1 MKVTE
6 LNEGKKIAY
15 AVKKTVLTLDGG
27 RIALDLQKYQKDYPV
42 TLDFM
47 TDGEGNL
54 LMNAFDSLRA
64 YVAEVRLPAYE
75 TETVEV
81 EDEESD
87 AADTTPAD
95 EQDAAAQAG
104 VTGETQDAETTAQG
118 ETQKKTVT
126 RRLPLDMSKVEL
138 DLFAIDGIY
147 INQLHARCRD
157 SNIPALAG
165 VLAVVVVALRLA
177 AILVAPQRH
186 SSPLG
191 VSRLMPSRA
200 LGGGLLAELV
210 VVLAVCGVLR
220 GQAVSAAIVVL
231 RLVLA
236 HVEARDLLAVHAERR
251 VYARVAGTKHV
262 AQAERRDVHHN
273 ARLVLIVHQ
282 HIIGG
287 EHGLHG
293 HAHCIKVVS
302 HLSFL
307 LKTRRPAG

>member
-47 TDGEGNL
+47 TDGEGNM

-81 EDEESD
+81 EDEETT

-95 EQDAAAQAG
+95 EQDAAEEAG
-104 VTGETQDAETTAQG
+104 VTGEAQDAETTAQG

-147 INQLHARCRD
+147 INQLD
-157 SNIPALAG
+157 
-165 VLAVVVVALRLA
+165 
-177 AILVAPQRH
+177 
-186 SSPLG
+186 
-191 VSRLMPSRA
+191 
-200 LGGGLLAELV
+200 
-210 VVLAVCGVLR
+210 
-220 GQAVSAAIVVL
+220 
-231 RLVLA
+231 
-236 HVEARDLLAVHAERR
+236 
-251 VYARVAGTKHV
+251 
-262 AQAERRDVHHN
+262 
-273 ARLVLIVHQ
+273 
-282 HIIGG
+282 G
-287 EHGLHG
+287 E
-293 HAHCIKVVS
+293 
-302 HLSFL
+302 F
-307 LKTRRPAG
+307 

>member
-64 YVAEVRLPAYE
+64 YVAEIRLPAYE

-104 VTGETQDAETTAQG
+104 VTEEAQDAEAAAQG

-138 DLFAIDGIY
+138 DLFAIGGIY
-147 INQLHARCRD
+147 INQLD
-157 SNIPALAG
+157 
-165 VLAVVVVALRLA
+165 
-177 AILVAPQRH
+177 
-186 SSPLG
+186 
-191 VSRLMPSRA
+191 
-200 LGGGLLAELV
+200 
-210 VVLAVCGVLR
+210 
-220 GQAVSAAIVVL
+220 
-231 RLVLA
+231 
-236 HVEARDLLAVHAERR
+236 
-251 VYARVAGTKHV
+251 
-262 AQAERRDVHHN
+262 
-273 ARLVLIVHQ
+273 
-282 HIIGG
+282 G
-287 EHGLHG
+287 E
-293 HAHCIKVVS
+293 
-302 HLSFL
+302 F
-307 LKTRRPAG
+307 

>member
-42 TLDFM
+42 TLDFV

-81 EDEESD
+81 EDKETA
-87 AADTTPAD
+87 AADTTTAD

-104 VTGETQDAETTAQG
+104 VSEEAQDTEDGAQG

-147 INQLHARCRD
+147 INQLD
-157 SNIPALAG
+157 
-165 VLAVVVVALRLA
+165 
-177 AILVAPQRH
+177 
-186 SSPLG
+186 
-191 VSRLMPSRA
+191 
-200 LGGGLLAELV
+200 
-210 VVLAVCGVLR
+210 
-220 GQAVSAAIVVL
+220 
-231 RLVLA
+231 
-236 HVEARDLLAVHAERR
+236 
-251 VYARVAGTKHV
+251 
-262 AQAERRDVHHN
+262 
-273 ARLVLIVHQ
+273 
-282 HIIGG
+282 G
-287 EHGLHG
+287 E
-293 HAHCIKVVS
+293 
-302 HLSFL
+302 F
-307 LKTRRPAG
+307 

>member
-64 YVAEVRLPAYE
+64 YAAEIRLPAYE

-81 EDEESD
+81 EDEET
-87 AADTTPAD
+87 AAEDTTPAN

-104 VTGETQDAETTAQG
+104 VTGEAQDAETTAQG

-147 INQLHARCRD
+147 INQLD
-157 SNIPALAG
+157 
-165 VLAVVVVALRLA
+165 
-177 AILVAPQRH
+177 
-186 SSPLG
+186 
-191 VSRLMPSRA
+191 
-200 LGGGLLAELV
+200 
-210 VVLAVCGVLR
+210 
-220 GQAVSAAIVVL
+220 
-231 RLVLA
+231 
-236 HVEARDLLAVHAERR
+236 
-251 VYARVAGTKHV
+251 
-262 AQAERRDVHHN
+262 
-273 ARLVLIVHQ
+273 
-282 HIIGG
+282 G
-287 EHGLHG
+287 E
-293 HAHCIKVVS
+293 
-302 HLSFL
+302 F
-307 LKTRRPAG
+307 

>member
-27 RIALDLQKYQKDYPV
+27 RIALDLKKYQKDYPV
-42 TLDFM
+42 TLDFV

-87 AADTTPAD
+87 AADTTTAD

-104 VTGETQDAETTAQG
+104 VTEETQDTEAGAQG

-138 DLFAIDGIY
+138 DLFAIGGIY
-147 INQLHARCRD
+147 INQLD
-157 SNIPALAG
+157 
-165 VLAVVVVALRLA
+165 
-177 AILVAPQRH
+177 
-186 SSPLG
+186 
-191 VSRLMPSRA
+191 
-200 LGGGLLAELV
+200 
-210 VVLAVCGVLR
+210 
-220 GQAVSAAIVVL
+220 
-231 RLVLA
+231 
-236 HVEARDLLAVHAERR
+236 
-251 VYARVAGTKHV
+251 
-262 AQAERRDVHHN
+262 
-273 ARLVLIVHQ
+273 
-282 HIIGG
+282 G
-287 EHGLHG
+287 E
-293 HAHCIKVVS
+293 
-302 HLSFL
+302 F
-307 LKTRRPAG
+307 

>member
-64 YVAEVRLPAYE
+64 YVAEIRLPAYE

-81 EDEESD
+81 EDEETA

-104 VTGETQDAETTAQG
+104 VTEEAQDTEAGAQG

-138 DLFAIDGIY
+138 DLFAIGGIY
-147 INQLHARCRD
+147 INQLD
-157 SNIPALAG
+157 
-165 VLAVVVVALRLA
+165 
-177 AILVAPQRH
+177 
-186 SSPLG
+186 
-191 VSRLMPSRA
+191 
-200 LGGGLLAELV
+200 
-210 VVLAVCGVLR
+210 
-220 GQAVSAAIVVL
+220 
-231 RLVLA
+231 
-236 HVEARDLLAVHAERR
+236 
-251 VYARVAGTKHV
+251 
-262 AQAERRDVHHN
+262 
-273 ARLVLIVHQ
+273 
-282 HIIGG
+282 G
-287 EHGLHG
+287 E
-293 HAHCIKVVS
+293 
-302 HLSFL
+302 F
-307 LKTRRPAG
+307 

>member
-1 MKVTE
+1 MAPSDRA
-6 LNEGKKIAY
+6 GACQH
-15 AVKKTVLTLDGG
+15 AGG
-27 RIALDLQKYQKDYPV
+27 LVVI
-42 TLDFM
+42 
-47 TDGEGNL
+47 
-54 LMNAFDSLRA
+54 
-64 YVAEVRLPAYE
+64 
-75 TETVEV
+75 
-81 EDEESD
+81 
-87 AADTTPAD
+87 
-95 EQDAAAQAG
+95 
-104 VTGETQDAETTAQG
+104 
-118 ETQKKTVT
+118 
-126 RRLPLDMSKVEL
+126 
-138 DLFAIDGIY
+138 
-147 INQLHARCRD
+147 LHARCRD

-177 AILVAPQRH
+177 AVLVAPQRH
-186 SSPLG
+186 SGPLG
-191 VSRLMPSRA
+191 VGRLMPSRA

-210 VVLAVCGVLR
+210 VVLACAGVLR

-251 VYARVAGTKHV
+251 VYARVAGAKHIT
-262 AQAERRDVHHN
+262 QAERRDVHHDG
-273 ARLVLIVHQ
+273 RLVLVVHQ

>member
-47 TDGEGNL
+47 TDGEGNM

-81 EDEESD
+81 EDEETA

-95 EQDAAAQAG
+95 EQDTAAQAG
-104 VTGETQDAETTAQG
+104 VTEEAQDAETVAQG

-147 INQLHARCRD
+147 INQLD
-157 SNIPALAG
+157 
-165 VLAVVVVALRLA
+165 
-177 AILVAPQRH
+177 
-186 SSPLG
+186 
-191 VSRLMPSRA
+191 
-200 LGGGLLAELV
+200 
-210 VVLAVCGVLR
+210 
-220 GQAVSAAIVVL
+220 
-231 RLVLA
+231 
-236 HVEARDLLAVHAERR
+236 
-251 VYARVAGTKHV
+251 
-262 AQAERRDVHHN
+262 
-273 ARLVLIVHQ
+273 
-282 HIIGG
+282 G
-287 EHGLHG
+287 E
-293 HAHCIKVVS
+293 
-302 HLSFL
+302 F
-307 LKTRRPAG
+307 

>member
-81 EDEESD
+81 EDEETA

-95 EQDAAAQAG
+95 EQDAAEEAG
-104 VTGETQDAETTAQG
+104 VTREAQDAEAAAQG

-147 INQLHARCRD
+147 INQLD
-157 SNIPALAG
+157 
-165 VLAVVVVALRLA
+165 
-177 AILVAPQRH
+177 
-186 SSPLG
+186 
-191 VSRLMPSRA
+191 
-200 LGGGLLAELV
+200 
-210 VVLAVCGVLR
+210 
-220 GQAVSAAIVVL
+220 
-231 RLVLA
+231 
-236 HVEARDLLAVHAERR
+236 
-251 VYARVAGTKHV
+251 
-262 AQAERRDVHHN
+262 
-273 ARLVLIVHQ
+273 
-282 HIIGG
+282 G
-287 EHGLHG
+287 E
-293 HAHCIKVVS
+293 
-302 HLSFL
+302 F
-307 LKTRRPAG
+307 

>member
-15 AVKKTVLTLDGG
+15 AVKETVLTLDGG

-81 EDEESD
+81 EDEETA

-95 EQDAAAQAG
+95 EQDAAEEAG
-104 VTGETQDAETTAQG
+104 VTGETQDAEAAAQG

-138 DLFAIDGIY
+138 DMFAIDGIY
-147 INQLHARCRD
+147 INQLD
-157 SNIPALAG
+157 
-165 VLAVVVVALRLA
+165 
-177 AILVAPQRH
+177 
-186 SSPLG
+186 
-191 VSRLMPSRA
+191 
-200 LGGGLLAELV
+200 
-210 VVLAVCGVLR
+210 
-220 GQAVSAAIVVL
+220 
-231 RLVLA
+231 
-236 HVEARDLLAVHAERR
+236 
-251 VYARVAGTKHV
+251 
-262 AQAERRDVHHN
+262 
-273 ARLVLIVHQ
+273 
-282 HIIGG
+282 G
-287 EHGLHG
+287 E
-293 HAHCIKVVS
+293 
-302 HLSFL
+302 F
-307 LKTRRPAG
+307 

>member
-81 EDEESD
+81 KDEETA

-95 EQDAAAQAG
+95 EQDAAEEAG
-104 VTGETQDAETTAQG
+104 VTEEAQDAEAAAQG
-118 ETQKKTVT
+118 EMQKKTVT

-147 INQLHARCRD
+147 INQLD
-157 SNIPALAG
+157 
-165 VLAVVVVALRLA
+165 
-177 AILVAPQRH
+177 
-186 SSPLG
+186 
-191 VSRLMPSRA
+191 
-200 LGGGLLAELV
+200 
-210 VVLAVCGVLR
+210 
-220 GQAVSAAIVVL
+220 
-231 RLVLA
+231 
-236 HVEARDLLAVHAERR
+236 
-251 VYARVAGTKHV
+251 
-262 AQAERRDVHHN
+262 
-273 ARLVLIVHQ
+273 
-282 HIIGG
+282 G
-287 EHGLHG
+287 E
-293 HAHCIKVVS
+293 
-302 HLSFL
+302 F
-307 LKTRRPAG
+307 

>member
-64 YVAEVRLPAYE
+64 YVAEVRLPACE

-81 EDEESD
+81 EDEETA

-104 VTGETQDAETTAQG
+104 VTEETQDAETAAQG

-147 INQLHARCRD
+147 INQLD
-157 SNIPALAG
+157 
-165 VLAVVVVALRLA
+165 
-177 AILVAPQRH
+177 
-186 SSPLG
+186 
-191 VSRLMPSRA
+191 
-200 LGGGLLAELV
+200 
-210 VVLAVCGVLR
+210 
-220 GQAVSAAIVVL
+220 
-231 RLVLA
+231 
-236 HVEARDLLAVHAERR
+236 
-251 VYARVAGTKHV
+251 
-262 AQAERRDVHHN
+262 
-273 ARLVLIVHQ
+273 
-282 HIIGG
+282 G
-287 EHGLHG
+287 E
-293 HAHCIKVVS
+293 
-302 HLSFL
+302 F
-307 LKTRRPAG
+307 

>member
-42 TLDFM
+42 TLDFV

-64 YVAEVRLPAYE
+64 YVAEIRLPAYE

-81 EDEESD
+81 EDEETA

-95 EQDAAAQAG
+95 EQDAAEEAG

-147 INQLHARCRD
+147 INQLD
-157 SNIPALAG
+157 
-165 VLAVVVVALRLA
+165 
-177 AILVAPQRH
+177 
-186 SSPLG
+186 
-191 VSRLMPSRA
+191 
-200 LGGGLLAELV
+200 
-210 VVLAVCGVLR
+210 
-220 GQAVSAAIVVL
+220 
-231 RLVLA
+231 
-236 HVEARDLLAVHAERR
+236 
-251 VYARVAGTKHV
+251 
-262 AQAERRDVHHN
+262 
-273 ARLVLIVHQ
+273 
-282 HIIGG
+282 G
-287 EHGLHG
+287 E
-293 HAHCIKVVS
+293 
-302 HLSFL
+302 F
-307 LKTRRPAG
+307 

>member
-27 RIALDLQKYQKDYPV
+27 RITLDLQKYQKDYPV

-64 YVAEVRLPAYE
+64 YVAEIRLPAYE

-81 EDEESD
+81 EDEETA

-104 VTGETQDAETTAQG
+104 VTEEAQDAEAAAQG

-147 INQLHARCRD
+147 INQLD
-157 SNIPALAG
+157 
-165 VLAVVVVALRLA
+165 
-177 AILVAPQRH
+177 
-186 SSPLG
+186 
-191 VSRLMPSRA
+191 
-200 LGGGLLAELV
+200 
-210 VVLAVCGVLR
+210 
-220 GQAVSAAIVVL
+220 
-231 RLVLA
+231 
-236 HVEARDLLAVHAERR
+236 
-251 VYARVAGTKHV
+251 
-262 AQAERRDVHHN
+262 
-273 ARLVLIVHQ
+273 
-282 HIIGG
+282 G
-287 EHGLHG
+287 E
-293 HAHCIKVVS
+293 
-302 HLSFL
+302 F
-307 LKTRRPAG
+307 

>member
-27 RIALDLQKYQKDYPV
+27 RIALDLQKYQKDYHV

-64 YVAEVRLPAYE
+64 YVAEIRLPAYE

-81 EDEESD
+81 EDED
-87 AADTTPAD
+87 TAAADTTPED

-104 VTGETQDAETTAQG
+104 VTGETQDAEAVAQG

-147 INQLHARCRD
+147 INQLD
-157 SNIPALAG
+157 
-165 VLAVVVVALRLA
+165 
-177 AILVAPQRH
+177 
-186 SSPLG
+186 
-191 VSRLMPSRA
+191 
-200 LGGGLLAELV
+200 
-210 VVLAVCGVLR
+210 
-220 GQAVSAAIVVL
+220 
-231 RLVLA
+231 
-236 HVEARDLLAVHAERR
+236 
-251 VYARVAGTKHV
+251 
-262 AQAERRDVHHN
+262 
-273 ARLVLIVHQ
+273 
-282 HIIGG
+282 G
-287 EHGLHG
+287 E
-293 HAHCIKVVS
+293 
-302 HLSFL
+302 F
-307 LKTRRPAG
+307 

>member
-81 EDEESD
+81 EDEETA

-118 ETQKKTVT
+118 EMQKKTVT

-138 DLFAIDGIY
+138 DLFAIGGIY
-147 INQLHARCRD
+147 INQLD
-157 SNIPALAG
+157 
-165 VLAVVVVALRLA
+165 
-177 AILVAPQRH
+177 
-186 SSPLG
+186 
-191 VSRLMPSRA
+191 
-200 LGGGLLAELV
+200 
-210 VVLAVCGVLR
+210 
-220 GQAVSAAIVVL
+220 
-231 RLVLA
+231 
-236 HVEARDLLAVHAERR
+236 
-251 VYARVAGTKHV
+251 
-262 AQAERRDVHHN
+262 
-273 ARLVLIVHQ
+273 
-282 HIIGG
+282 G
-287 EHGLHG
+287 E
-293 HAHCIKVVS
+293 
-302 HLSFL
+302 F
-307 LKTRRPAG
+307 

>member
-64 YVAEVRLPAYE
+64 YVAEIRLPAYE

-81 EDEESD
+81 EDEETD

-95 EQDAAAQAG
+95 ERDAAAQAG
-104 VTGETQDAETTAQG
+104 VTEEMQDAEAVAQG
-118 ETQKKTVT
+118 ETQKRTVT

-147 INQLHARCRD
+147 INQLD
-157 SNIPALAG
+157 
-165 VLAVVVVALRLA
+165 
-177 AILVAPQRH
+177 
-186 SSPLG
+186 
-191 VSRLMPSRA
+191 
-200 LGGGLLAELV
+200 
-210 VVLAVCGVLR
+210 
-220 GQAVSAAIVVL
+220 
-231 RLVLA
+231 
-236 HVEARDLLAVHAERR
+236 
-251 VYARVAGTKHV
+251 
-262 AQAERRDVHHN
+262 
-273 ARLVLIVHQ
+273 
-282 HIIGG
+282 G
-287 EHGLHG
+287 E
-293 HAHCIKVVS
+293 
-302 HLSFL
+302 F
-307 LKTRRPAG
+307 

>member
-47 TDGEGNL
+47 TDGEGNM

-81 EDEESD
+81 EDEETA

-95 EQDAAAQAG
+95 EQGAAEEAG
-104 VTGETQDAETTAQG
+104 VTEGEQQEQAAEPATMAEKQT
-118 ETQKKTVT
+118 KTVT

-147 INQLHARCRD
+147 INQLD
-157 SNIPALAG
+157 
-165 VLAVVVVALRLA
+165 
-177 AILVAPQRH
+177 
-186 SSPLG
+186 
-191 VSRLMPSRA
+191 
-200 LGGGLLAELV
+200 
-210 VVLAVCGVLR
+210 
-220 GQAVSAAIVVL
+220 
-231 RLVLA
+231 
-236 HVEARDLLAVHAERR
+236 
-251 VYARVAGTKHV
+251 
-262 AQAERRDVHHN
+262 
-273 ARLVLIVHQ
+273 
-282 HIIGG
+282 G
-287 EHGLHG
+287 E
-293 HAHCIKVVS
+293 
-302 HLSFL
+302 F
-307 LKTRRPAG
+307 

>member
-42 TLDFM
+42 TLDFV

-81 EDEESD
+81 EDEETA

-95 EQDAAAQAG
+95 EQDAAEEAG
-104 VTGETQDAETTAQG
+104 VTGETQDAEAAAQG

-138 DLFAIDGIY
+138 DLFAIGGIY
-147 INQLHARCRD
+147 INQLD
-157 SNIPALAG
+157 
-165 VLAVVVVALRLA
+165 
-177 AILVAPQRH
+177 
-186 SSPLG
+186 
-191 VSRLMPSRA
+191 
-200 LGGGLLAELV
+200 
-210 VVLAVCGVLR
+210 
-220 GQAVSAAIVVL
+220 
-231 RLVLA
+231 
-236 HVEARDLLAVHAERR
+236 
-251 VYARVAGTKHV
+251 
-262 AQAERRDVHHN
+262 
-273 ARLVLIVHQ
+273 
-282 HIIGG
+282 G
-287 EHGLHG
+287 E
-293 HAHCIKVVS
+293 
-302 HLSFL
+302 F
-307 LKTRRPAG
+307 

>member
-15 AVKKTVLTLDGG
+15 AVNKTVLTLDGG

-81 EDEESD
+81 EDED
-87 AADTTPAD
+87 TAAADTTPAD

-104 VTGETQDAETTAQG
+104 VTGEAQDAETAAQG

-147 INQLHARCRD
+147 INQLD
-157 SNIPALAG
+157 
-165 VLAVVVVALRLA
+165 
-177 AILVAPQRH
+177 
-186 SSPLG
+186 
-191 VSRLMPSRA
+191 
-200 LGGGLLAELV
+200 
-210 VVLAVCGVLR
+210 
-220 GQAVSAAIVVL
+220 
-231 RLVLA
+231 
-236 HVEARDLLAVHAERR
+236 
-251 VYARVAGTKHV
+251 
-262 AQAERRDVHHN
+262 
-273 ARLVLIVHQ
+273 
-282 HIIGG
+282 G
-287 EHGLHG
+287 E
-293 HAHCIKVVS
+293 
-302 HLSFL
+302 F
-307 LKTRRPAG
+307 

>member
-104 VTGETQDAETTAQG
+104 VTEEAQDAEAAAQG
-118 ETQKKTVT
+118 EMQKKTVT

-138 DLFAIDGIY
+138 DLFAIGGIY
-147 INQLHARCRD
+147 INQLD
-157 SNIPALAG
+157 
-165 VLAVVVVALRLA
+165 
-177 AILVAPQRH
+177 
-186 SSPLG
+186 
-191 VSRLMPSRA
+191 
-200 LGGGLLAELV
+200 
-210 VVLAVCGVLR
+210 
-220 GQAVSAAIVVL
+220 
-231 RLVLA
+231 
-236 HVEARDLLAVHAERR
+236 
-251 VYARVAGTKHV
+251 
-262 AQAERRDVHHN
+262 
-273 ARLVLIVHQ
+273 
-282 HIIGG
+282 G
-287 EHGLHG
+287 E
-293 HAHCIKVVS
+293 
-302 HLSFL
+302 F
-307 LKTRRPAG
+307 

>member
-64 YVAEVRLPAYE
+64 YVAEIRLPAYE

-81 EDEESD
+81 EEEETT

-95 EQDAAAQAG
+95 EQDAAEEAG

-147 INQLHARCRD
+147 INQLD
-157 SNIPALAG
+157 
-165 VLAVVVVALRLA
+165 
-177 AILVAPQRH
+177 
-186 SSPLG
+186 
-191 VSRLMPSRA
+191 
-200 LGGGLLAELV
+200 
-210 VVLAVCGVLR
+210 
-220 GQAVSAAIVVL
+220 
-231 RLVLA
+231 
-236 HVEARDLLAVHAERR
+236 
-251 VYARVAGTKHV
+251 
-262 AQAERRDVHHN
+262 
-273 ARLVLIVHQ
+273 
-282 HIIGG
+282 G
-287 EHGLHG
+287 E
-293 HAHCIKVVS
+293 
-302 HLSFL
+302 F
-307 LKTRRPAG
+307 

>member
-81 EDEESD
+81 EDEETA

-138 DLFAIDGIY
+138 DLFAIDGVY
-147 INQLHARCRD
+147 INQLD
-157 SNIPALAG
+157 
-165 VLAVVVVALRLA
+165 
-177 AILVAPQRH
+177 
-186 SSPLG
+186 
-191 VSRLMPSRA
+191 
-200 LGGGLLAELV
+200 
-210 VVLAVCGVLR
+210 
-220 GQAVSAAIVVL
+220 
-231 RLVLA
+231 
-236 HVEARDLLAVHAERR
+236 
-251 VYARVAGTKHV
+251 
-262 AQAERRDVHHN
+262 
-273 ARLVLIVHQ
+273 
-282 HIIGG
+282 G
-287 EHGLHG
+287 E
-293 HAHCIKVVS
+293 
-302 HLSFL
+302 F
-307 LKTRRPAG
+307 

>member
-42 TLDFM
+42 TLDFV

-81 EDEESD
+81 EDEETA

-95 EQDAAAQAG
+95 EQDAAEEAG
-104 VTGETQDAETTAQG
+104 VTGETQDAEDAAQG

-147 INQLHARCRD
+147 INQLD
-157 SNIPALAG
+157 
-165 VLAVVVVALRLA
+165 
-177 AILVAPQRH
+177 
-186 SSPLG
+186 
-191 VSRLMPSRA
+191 
-200 LGGGLLAELV
+200 
-210 VVLAVCGVLR
+210 
-220 GQAVSAAIVVL
+220 
-231 RLVLA
+231 
-236 HVEARDLLAVHAERR
+236 
-251 VYARVAGTKHV
+251 
-262 AQAERRDVHHN
+262 
-273 ARLVLIVHQ
+273 
-282 HIIGG
+282 G
-287 EHGLHG
+287 E
-293 HAHCIKVVS
+293 
-302 HLSFL
+302 F
-307 LKTRRPAG
+307 

>member
-47 TDGEGNL
+47 TDGEGNM

-64 YVAEVRLPAYE
+64 YVAEIRLPAYE

-147 INQLHARCRD
+147 INQLD
-157 SNIPALAG
+157 
-165 VLAVVVVALRLA
+165 
-177 AILVAPQRH
+177 
-186 SSPLG
+186 
-191 VSRLMPSRA
+191 
-200 LGGGLLAELV
+200 
-210 VVLAVCGVLR
+210 
-220 GQAVSAAIVVL
+220 
-231 RLVLA
+231 
-236 HVEARDLLAVHAERR
+236 
-251 VYARVAGTKHV
+251 
-262 AQAERRDVHHN
+262 
-273 ARLVLIVHQ
+273 
-282 HIIGG
+282 G
-287 EHGLHG
+287 E
-293 HAHCIKVVS
+293 
-302 HLSFL
+302 F
-307 LKTRRPAG
+307 

>member
-81 EDEESD
+81 EDEEAT

-95 EQDAAAQAG
+95 EQDAAEEAG
-104 VTGETQDAETTAQG
+104 VTGEAQDAEAAAQG

-147 INQLHARCRD
+147 INQLD
-157 SNIPALAG
+157 
-165 VLAVVVVALRLA
+165 
-177 AILVAPQRH
+177 
-186 SSPLG
+186 
-191 VSRLMPSRA
+191 
-200 LGGGLLAELV
+200 
-210 VVLAVCGVLR
+210 
-220 GQAVSAAIVVL
+220 
-231 RLVLA
+231 
-236 HVEARDLLAVHAERR
+236 
-251 VYARVAGTKHV
+251 
-262 AQAERRDVHHN
+262 
-273 ARLVLIVHQ
+273 
-282 HIIGG
+282 G
-287 EHGLHG
+287 E
-293 HAHCIKVVS
+293 
-302 HLSFL
+302 F
-307 LKTRRPAG
+307 

>member
-81 EDEESD
+81 EDEETA

-95 EQDAAAQAG
+95 EQDAAEEAG
-104 VTGETQDAETTAQG
+104 VTGEAQDAETTAQG

-147 INQLHARCRD
+147 INQMD
-157 SNIPALAG
+157 
-165 VLAVVVVALRLA
+165 
-177 AILVAPQRH
+177 
-186 SSPLG
+186 
-191 VSRLMPSRA
+191 
-200 LGGGLLAELV
+200 
-210 VVLAVCGVLR
+210 
-220 GQAVSAAIVVL
+220 
-231 RLVLA
+231 
-236 HVEARDLLAVHAERR
+236 
-251 VYARVAGTKHV
+251 
-262 AQAERRDVHHN
+262 
-273 ARLVLIVHQ
+273 
-282 HIIGG
+282 G
-287 EHGLHG
+287 E
-293 HAHCIKVVS
+293 
-302 HLSFL
+302 F
-307 LKTRRPAG
+307 

>member
-47 TDGEGNL
+47 TDGEGNM

-81 EDEESD
+81 EDEETT
-87 AADTTPAD
+87 AADTTPED
-95 EQDAAAQAG
+95 EQDAAEEAG
-104 VTGETQDAETTAQG
+104 VTGETQDAETAAQG

-147 INQLHARCRD
+147 INQLD
-157 SNIPALAG
+157 
-165 VLAVVVVALRLA
+165 
-177 AILVAPQRH
+177 
-186 SSPLG
+186 
-191 VSRLMPSRA
+191 
-200 LGGGLLAELV
+200 
-210 VVLAVCGVLR
+210 
-220 GQAVSAAIVVL
+220 
-231 RLVLA
+231 
-236 HVEARDLLAVHAERR
+236 
-251 VYARVAGTKHV
+251 
-262 AQAERRDVHHN
+262 
-273 ARLVLIVHQ
+273 
-282 HIIGG
+282 G
-287 EHGLHG
+287 E
-293 HAHCIKVVS
+293 
-302 HLSFL
+302 F
-307 LKTRRPAG
+307 

>member
-47 TDGEGNL
+47 TDGEGNM

-64 YVAEVRLPAYE
+64 YVAEIRLPAYE

-81 EDEESD
+81 EDEETA

-95 EQDAAAQAG
+95 EQDAAEEAG

-147 INQLHARCRD
+147 INQLD
-157 SNIPALAG
+157 
-165 VLAVVVVALRLA
+165 
-177 AILVAPQRH
+177 
-186 SSPLG
+186 
-191 VSRLMPSRA
+191 
-200 LGGGLLAELV
+200 
-210 VVLAVCGVLR
+210 
-220 GQAVSAAIVVL
+220 
-231 RLVLA
+231 
-236 HVEARDLLAVHAERR
+236 
-251 VYARVAGTKHV
+251 
-262 AQAERRDVHHN
+262 
-273 ARLVLIVHQ
+273 
-282 HIIGG
+282 G
-287 EHGLHG
+287 E
-293 HAHCIKVVS
+293 
-302 HLSFL
+302 F
-307 LKTRRPAG
+307 

>member
-47 TDGEGNL
+47 TDGEGNM

-64 YVAEVRLPAYE
+64 YVAEIRLPAYE

-81 EDEESD
+81 EDEETD

-104 VTGETQDAETTAQG
+104 VTEETQDAETAAQG
-118 ETQKKTVT
+118 EMQKKTVT

-147 INQLHARCRD
+147 INQLD
-157 SNIPALAG
+157 
-165 VLAVVVVALRLA
+165 
-177 AILVAPQRH
+177 
-186 SSPLG
+186 
-191 VSRLMPSRA
+191 
-200 LGGGLLAELV
+200 
-210 VVLAVCGVLR
+210 
-220 GQAVSAAIVVL
+220 
-231 RLVLA
+231 
-236 HVEARDLLAVHAERR
+236 
-251 VYARVAGTKHV
+251 
-262 AQAERRDVHHN
+262 
-273 ARLVLIVHQ
+273 
-282 HIIGG
+282 G
-287 EHGLHG
+287 E
-293 HAHCIKVVS
+293 
-302 HLSFL
+302 F
-307 LKTRRPAG
+307 